1 MSDIIERLRA
11 DYCNCIPAYKDRG
24 LMDPQCES
32 CQTMPERTE
41 AANEI
46 ERLRA
51 ENDTLRG
58 AMAANDERLRVAGE
72 RVGII
77 AGCDTAEL
85 MADEIECLLAEVAG
99 LREDAERYRWL
110 RDMARTVDWTQYIKD
125 TAYVC
130 HCRIGPQGM
139 DAAIDAARKGEA

>member
-1 MSDIIERLRA
+1 MTAVET
-11 DYCNCIPAYKDRG
+11 
-24 LMDPQCES
+24 LMQ
-32 CQTMPERTE
+32 
-41 AANEI
+41 AEI
-46 ERLRA
+46 ERLREQNA
-51 ENDTLRG
+51 SQS
-58 AMAANDERLRVAGE
+58 VH
-72 RVGII
+72 II
-77 AGCDTAEL
+77 AQGG
-85 MADEIECLLAEVAG
+85 EIEG

>member
-58 AMAANDERLRVAGE
+58 AMAANDERLWVAGE

-85 MADEIECLLAEVAG
+85 MADEIERLLAE
-99 LREDAERYRWL
+99 
-110 RDMARTVDWTQYIKD
+110 
-125 TAYVC
+125 
-130 HCRIGPQGM
+130 
-139 DAAIDAARKGEA
+139 EAKRATPPST